1 MTFWRQAGLNYVKY
15 SSIAARVVRQ
25 SLKPEHRAE
34 ALKREESHIKFT
46 PWKDGKAVKTPPTAS
61 A

>member
-46 PWKDGKAVKTPPTAS
+46 PWKDGKAVTAEK
-61 A
+61 